1 MEIPLS
7 TQVKNIFEKAL
18 AEGETIIHFEPW
30 RSCYNVT
37 FETGLAFD
45 TVGPD
50 GKALKNAINANR
62 KVYSF
67 NQKSSSF
74 IVGASK
80 ENPYITIMNLKLK
93 EKIK

>member
-7 TQVKNIFEKAL
+7 TQVKSIFEKAL
-18 AEGETIIHFEPW
+18 AEGKTIIHFEPW
-30 RSCYNVT
+30 SSCYSVN
-37 FETGLAFD
+37 FDNNLAFD
-45 TVGPD
+45 SIGIN
-50 GKALKNAINANR
+50 GNALKNAINANR

-74 IVGASK
+74 VVGASK
-80 ENPYITIMNLKLK
+80 ESPYITIMNLKLK